1 MRRRGHSV
9 GKAERKTMEEVHG
22 LGRRYDAPEKV
33 TPPNNLAAEAA
44 LLGAILFANGVAEE
58 VWAHCHPDDFYA
70 PAHKWIARKCKAMID
85 AGLTADGVTLREAAE
100 QEQKLVEIGGPK
112 YLIDLL
118 DAAAFGPEVR
128 DYARIVAEL
137 SARRRLIT
145 SLAHAQG
152 LALQPPDGMTA
163 RELIEMARAGVD
175 DVEDACAYVPETVI
189 SAEDAVGRWL
199 DKLEEHAAK
208 GTKPPAGVS
217 TGLPNIDHRT
227 GRWQAGELV
236 VLAGRP
242 SMGKTALAANIA
254 QGATVR
260 GADGKESPARV
271 GFLSLEMDEE
281 PLAMRWAASSAR
293 KAGLGKINYSL
304 AREGRLGLNAIGIL
318 REGWRRMPKTTLWE
332 VKGKLTMDE
341 VKITAKA
348 MQRRLGGLDLLVI
361 DYLQIMRITES
372 RNGNRASDIGEVT
385 SELKALAKQLKCPIL
400 CLSQLSRKVEERLDK
415 RPMLSDLRESGAI
428 EQDAD
433 IVIFT
438 YRDEYY
444 LAREEP
450 QNATKEKWA
459 EWAAELDSV
468 KGVMEVIA
476 AKVRMGAVGTAKV
489 HFEPESDTIV
499 CDKRE
504 LKEETLV

>member
-1 MRRRGHSV
+1 M
-9 GKAERKTMEEVHG
+9 AERKTMEEVHG

-137 SARRRLIT
+137 SVRRRLIT

-175 DVEDACAYVPETVI
+175 DVEDACAYVPETVV
-189 SAEDAVGRWL
+189 SAEAAIGAWL
-199 DKLEEHAAK
+199 DKLEEHAAR
-208 GTKPPAGVS
+208 GTKPPAGIS
-217 TGLPNIDHRT
+217 TGLRELDKVT
-227 GRWQAGELV
+227 GRWQAGELII
-236 VLAGRP
+236 LAGRP

-254 QGATVR
+254 QAAKVR
-260 GADGKESPARV
+260 DERGNEAPARV
-271 GFLSLEMDEE
+271 GFLSLEMHAE

-293 KAGLGKINYSL
+293 KAGLGKVNYSL
-304 AREGRLGLNAIGIL
+304 AREGRLGRSEIAVL
-318 REGWRRMPKTTLWE
+318 REGWRRMPKTTVWE
-332 VKGKLTMDE
+332 TRGRLSLDE
-341 VKITAKA
+341 VRITAKA
-348 MQRRLGGLDLLVI
+348 IRRMLGGLDLLVI
-361 DYLQIMRITES
+361 DYLQIMRIVLE
-372 RNGNRASDIGEVT
+372 RGENRASAVGDVT
-385 SELKALAKQLKCPIL
+385 SGLKALAKELGIPIL
-400 CLSQLSRKVEERLDK
+400 CLSQLSRAVESRDDK
-415 RPMLSDLRESGAI
+415 RPQLADLRDSGSI

-433 IVIFT
+433 IVLFA

-444 LAREEP
+444 LERNEP
-450 QNATKEKWA
+450 QSAKKEKWA
-459 EWAAELDSV
+459 EWRAELEDA
-468 KGVMEVIA
+468 KGKLEAIA
-476 AKVRMGAVGTAKV
+476 GKVRMGSVGIAVL
-489 HFEPESDTIV
+489 HFEPESDTV
-499 CDKRE
+499 VDDKRE